1 MTLNPFE
8 IVFAVPLECGSCVD
22 SVANVLKKLDGV
34 EKFDIN
40 LKDNLVTTEG
50 SLAPSEIAKAIQS
63 TGRDAII
70 RGTGKPNSA
79 AVCILS
85 RLIKKISI
93 IQSRD
98 WLELSVWRHKICSL
112 I

>member
-63 TGRDAII
+63 TGEM
-70 RGTGKPNSA
+70 PLLEEQVNL
-79 AVCILS
+79 ILQLFVFWS